1 MTGKRKIQTAVD
13 MVMMVLMFLLMPYSL
28 IGEAFH
34 EWCGIALFL
43 FFILGKIDFFFSH
56 NIS

>member
-13 MVMMVLMFLLMPYSL
+13 MVMMVLLFLLMPYSL

-34 EWCGIALFL
+34 EW
-43 FFILGKIDFFFSH
+43 
-56 NIS
+56 